1 MGSTVLIVDDDVTMA
16 GMFGLMLEEEG
27 FNVIVVHGADSAINS
42 IRREKPSLVLLD
54 VMMPGISG
62 LDLCSHIRR
71 EPDLTDIPIVMV
83 SAKQRAEDVESGIN
97 AGATV
102 YLRKPVSMQDLLG
115 GVRKAL
121 QSTGNARGHRK

>member
-1 MGSTVLIVDDDVTMA
+1 MNSTVLIVDDDITMA

-27 FNVIVVHGADSAINS
+27 FKVIVVHGADSAINS

-62 LDLCSHIRR
+62 LELCSNIRR
-71 EPDLTDIPIVMV
+71 EPDLSDLPIVMV
-83 SAKQRAEDVESGIN
+83 SAKHREEDIQSGID

-102 YLRKPVSMQDLLG
+102 YLQKPVSMQDLLG
-115 GVRKAL
+115 GVRSAL
-121 QSTGNARGHRK
+121 RSAGSAGMHFK